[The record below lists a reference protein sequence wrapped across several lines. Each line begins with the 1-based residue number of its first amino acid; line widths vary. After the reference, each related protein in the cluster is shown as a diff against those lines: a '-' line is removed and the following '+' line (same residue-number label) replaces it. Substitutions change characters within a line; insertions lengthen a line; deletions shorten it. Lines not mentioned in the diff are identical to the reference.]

1 MTSNNQPSTGKE
13 ANSDGQFSASNGQN
27 DWGGQSYDDL
37 ASQWGT
43 PANYSA
49 VTPPVEYAAPQ
60 QPVQTKKKS
69 RVGLIIGVLVAL
81 LIVIAVLL
89 ILVGRTLGWF
99 GGGAK
104 TDSDST
110 PTTESAATTE
120 LQTGGAS
127 LGEGQLTGGETLG
140 GSQLEEGDSLTG
152 GLLDEELDDQTRVEF
167 TNFSPGTTIT
177 SWEFSQEVGNAFVEH
192 YERTGEYDVPLRVAS
207 PVTGETYTMTCNG
220 SRSSVTCT
228 GGNNAVVK
236 IS

>member
-1 MTSNNQPSTGKE
+1 MTSNNQLPTGDE
-13 ANSDGQFSASNGQN
+13 ANRDSQFSASNSPN

-43 PANYSA
+43 PANHSA
-49 VTPPVEYAAPQ
+49 VPPAAQYPVQQ

-69 RVGLIIGVLVAL
+69 HVGLIIGVIVAL

-99 GGGAK
+99 GGSTK
-104 TDSDST
+104 TDSEST
-110 PTTESAATTE
+110 PSTESAATSE

-127 LGEGQLTGGETLG
+127 LGEGETLG
-140 GSQLEEGDSLTG
+140 GSQLEEGNSLTG
-152 GLLDEELDDQTRVEF
+152 GLLDQELDDQTRVEF

-177 SWEFSQEVGNAFVEH
+177 SLEFSQEVGNAFVEH
-192 YERTGEYDVPLRVAS
+192 YERTGEYDVTLRVSS
-207 PVTGETYTMTCNG
+207 PVTGRTYTMTCNG
-220 SRSSVTCT
+220 NSSSVTCT